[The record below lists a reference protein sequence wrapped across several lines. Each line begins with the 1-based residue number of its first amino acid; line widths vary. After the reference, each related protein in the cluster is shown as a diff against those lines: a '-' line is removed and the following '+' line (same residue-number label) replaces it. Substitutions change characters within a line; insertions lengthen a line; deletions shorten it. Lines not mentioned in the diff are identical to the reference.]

1 VFLSDFIVCIFISA
15 VDCLI
20 AFIGKMVE
28 IPCNL
33 ITTES
38 LKVEDILVE
47 WTISGG
53 LIVHSFVKGE
63 NNLMNQDPR
72 FEGRTR
78 LILADLSRGDFSLWL
93 SDVSIENDSGFAN
106 NNTNSLFCVTL
117 FVLFCIYLWFEASH
131 LL

>member
-1 VFLSDFIVCIFISA
+1 VFLSDFIVCLFISA

-63 NNLMNQDPR
+63 NNLMNQDPQ

-78 LILADLSRGDFSLWL
+78 LILSDLSRGDFSLCL
-93 SDVSIENDSGFAN
+93 SDVSIGDEGRYECSYQRAGETSSRVLDQHY
-106 NNTNSLFCVTL
+106 LHVTGKV
-117 FVLFCIYLWFEASH
+117 F
-131 LL
+131 